1 MFYLPFQ
8 NVYPWKHHEAD
19 IIFPGKKQIFEDF
32 EKVQQTVN
40 YYFAISQLVD
50 QHLLQTT
57 DNGKPKFFR
66 LKNYVYNMKQTWHQI
81 QGHFLN
87 YHFSTFDNSIFK
99 RTK

>member
-19 IIFPGKKQIFEDF
+19 IIFPGKKQIIFEDF

-57 DNGKPKFFR
+57 DNGKPKFFFFWR
-66 LKNYVYNMKQTWHQI
+66 IMFTIWNKPDTK
-81 QGHFLN
+81 
-87 YHFSTFDNSIFK
+87 SRDIF
-99 RTK
+99 